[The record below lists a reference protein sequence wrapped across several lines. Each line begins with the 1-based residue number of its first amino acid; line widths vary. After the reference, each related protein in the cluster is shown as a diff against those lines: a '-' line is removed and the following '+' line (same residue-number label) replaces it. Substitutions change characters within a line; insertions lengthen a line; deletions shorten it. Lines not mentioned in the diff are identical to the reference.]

1 MTKLR
6 YIGILTALCL
16 VASSSGCG
24 KLTIPKRQT
33 AQPQPT
39 RGYVEYTVTPY
50 PDAKY
55 GEDVFKDKTLLAPN
69 MDYYYDMDGDGQE
82 EKLSY
87 TVETSSDNE
96 GVPRLYVNDMEIPW
110 IGAGSSGGY
119 GSLYLLDLDSKDS
132 RLELHFDWKGL
143 SDTAV
148 LYNFVHYD
156 RGVVSTVGNLARQKI
171 WEGRGEISRI
181 WGMDEAK
188 NGRIRLWLDTPVY
201 SETIG
206 CYFAAVEF
214 ELKDGNLSEVEAE
227 SYEIRATDPQY
238 TYQTRTAFVTT
249 TTPGGTK
256 LAFPV
261 ETDELLSIDRIAL
274 VEDAIYARAVNQNG
288 QTGWFLTGESLF
300 MKTPQWG

>member
-1 MTKLR
+1 MANLR
-6 YIGILTALCL
+6 YIGIPAALCL
-16 VASSSGCG
+16 AVLASGCSG
-24 KLTIPKRQT
+24 LTIPERQT
-33 AQPQPT
+33 PQPQPT
-39 RGYVEYTVTPY
+39 REHVEYTVTPY

-55 GEDVFKDKTLLAPN
+55 GEDTFKDKTLLAPGV
-69 MDYYYDMDGDGQE
+69 DYFYDMDGDGEE
-82 EKLSY
+82 EKIRY
-87 TVETSSDNE
+87 EVETTADQE

-119 GSLYLLDLDSKDS
+119 GSLYLLDLDAKDS
-132 RLELHFDWKGL
+132 FLELHFDWKGL

-156 RGVVSTVGNLARQKI
+156 RGVVSTVGNLAGQKI
-171 WEGRGEISRI
+171 WDGKGRINRI

-188 NGRIRLWLDTPVY
+188 NGRVRLWIDTPID

-206 CYFAAVEF
+206 CYFAAVEY
-214 ELKDGNLSEVEAE
+214 ELKDGNLSEVAAE

-238 TYQTRTAFVTT
+238 SYQTRTSFVTT

-261 ETDELLSIDRIAL
+261 ETDEMLAIDRIAL
-274 VEDAIYARAVNQNG
+274 VEDAVYARAVNQSG